1 MMEKD
6 ENSSTSY
13 YMHRYVSDTFFIF
26 SISMIANSFYILK
39 RFTVSVNVIIC
50 PRIVESWRMRF
61 MRQLRQETRGVSAQT
76 ITVSQ
81 NTFGTSDKELSHKQ
95 IISASAFLAA
105 TNRYIAAPYLS
116 C

>member
-1 MMEKD
+1 MTLADCKLKL
-6 ENSSTSY
+6 NG
-13 YMHRYVSDTFFIF
+13 
-26 SISMIANSFYILK
+26 ISA
-39 RFTVSVNVIIC
+39 FTDFRNCTLFV
-50 PRIVESWRMRF
+50 RIVESWRMRF

>member
-1 MMEKD
+1 M
-6 ENSSTSY
+6 
-13 YMHRYVSDTFFIF
+13 
-26 SISMIANSFYILK
+26 
-39 RFTVSVNVIIC
+39 
-50 PRIVESWRMRF
+50 
-61 MRQLRQETRGVSAQT
+61 RQETRGVSAQT

-116 C
+116 FITVM